1 MSTGTVTDALFRSLS
16 SGTVI
21 CMQST
26 RSSTPY
32 SWSRHGSP
40 FHLLDHVSG
49 EPHVVPSL
57 LADLDGTLSL
67 GVVVLEALLSVV
79 LLARSGFALA
89 P

>member
-1 MSTGTVTDALFRSLS
+1 M
-16 SGTVI
+16 
-21 CMQST
+21 
-26 RSSTPY
+26 
-32 SWSRHGSP
+32 
-40 FHLLDHVSG
+40 SG

>member
-1 MSTGTVTDALFRSLS
+1 MTSLTTLSCVSATLGSVPLPGTPLSTGTVTDALFRSLS

-32 SWSRHGSP
+32 RWSRHGSP

-49 EPHVVPSL
+49 
-57 LADLDGTLSL
+57 
-67 GVVVLEALLSVV
+67 
-79 LLARSGFALA
+79 
-89 P
+89 